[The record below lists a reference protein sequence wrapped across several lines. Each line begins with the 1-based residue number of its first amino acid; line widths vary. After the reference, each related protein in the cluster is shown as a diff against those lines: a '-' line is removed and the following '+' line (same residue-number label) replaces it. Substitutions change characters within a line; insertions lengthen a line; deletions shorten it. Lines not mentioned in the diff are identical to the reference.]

1 MMVGSPFPAVRL
13 LTRIPVPLGVPDD
26 ERTVAA
32 SVPYLPLVGLA
43 IGSLL
48 AAMDAG
54 LRLLLATS
62 VVDALLLVALAAVTG
77 AFHLDGLMD
86 SADGLFVRADRV
98 RRLQI
103 MRDSRVGAFGVAA
116 LALTLLTEYAALGA
130 LPPSARWLAL
140 ALMGLTSRW
149 SIPLVAALFP
159 YARSEGTGMAVR
171 AGATLPALAAGTAVA
186 AGCAVALAG
195 VWGLAM
201 MGWVALVAVATGG
214 FAAQRLGGLT
224 GDVYGAVVV
233 LSEVAALLAAP
244 LLLARVR

>member
-1 MMVGSPFPAVRL
+1 MTIGSPLPAVRL
-13 LTRIPVPLGVPDD
+13 LTRIPVPLGAPDN

-43 IGSLL
+43 IGALVAAIDVGLRPLL
-48 AAMDAG
+48 AS
-54 LRLLLATS
+54 S

-103 MRDSRVGAFGVAA
+103 MRDSRVGAFGVGV

-130 LPPSARWLAL
+130 LPPSSRWLAL
-140 ALMGLTSRW
+140 TLMGLTSRW
-149 SIPLVAALFP
+149 SILLVAALFP
-159 YARSEGTGMAVR
+159 SARSEGRGLAVR
-171 AGATLPALAAGTAVA
+171 AGATLPALAAGTTLA
-186 AGCAVALAG
+186 AGCVVALAG
-195 VWGLAM
+195 VWGLAVM
-201 MGWVALVAVATGG
+201 AWVALVAVATGG

-233 LSEVAALLAAP
+233 LSEVAVLLAAP
-244 LLLARVR
+244 LMLARAR